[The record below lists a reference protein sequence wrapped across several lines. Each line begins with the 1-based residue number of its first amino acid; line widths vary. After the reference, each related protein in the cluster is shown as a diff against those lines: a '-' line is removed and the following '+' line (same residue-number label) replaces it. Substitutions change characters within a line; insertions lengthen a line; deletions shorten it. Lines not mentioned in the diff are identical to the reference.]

1 MAGRR
6 GNVFLDSPFQRTL
19 GDLWLLIPGPAK
31 RGTLHDET
39 GVKYD
44 CSAQGMAMKPTQ
56 NVSTNCYMTKGTRF
70 KEGLSG
76 MTPNRHLLQDRCYVK
91 LQVPQTGRTTDGTR
105 S

>member
-1 MAGRR
+1 
-6 GNVFLDSPFQRTL
+6 
-19 GDLWLLIPGPAK
+19 
-31 RGTLHDET
+31 
-39 GVKYD
+39 
-44 CSAQGMAMKPTQ
+44 MKPTQ